1 MSGDDKKSGIMRPI
15 IIGVSTTVLTAAALS
30 YLGLEKKSSPDV
42 KAQPAVSTTETE
54 LRQRQAELE
63 EKIRQL
69 SEKELTRRQDDL
81 DSKMRQYEKKFKE
94 ADYQV
99 EDTPQQQSSL
109 PNIGGTW
116 RDPNTQASYLI
127 EQHSDQFT
135 IKEFSAGI
143 VSAVGQGTIVGQ
155 SGSFSYS
162 TILGTYGTGRIIV
175 GENAGYLSCVFT
187 DAISQMTLS
196 INLYR

>member
-1 MSGDDKKSGIMRPI
+1 MPGDDKKGGIMRPI

-42 KAQPAVSTTETE
+42 KAQPAVSTTEVE
-54 LRQRQAELE
+54 LRQRQVELE
-63 EKIRQL
+63 EKIHQL
-69 SEKELTRRQDDL
+69 SEKELTRRQDEL
-81 DSKMRQYEKKFKE
+81 DDKLRQYEQKFKKT
-94 ADYQV
+94 DYQ
-99 EDTPQQQSSL
+99 DDNRSQQQSSL

-127 EQHSDQFT
+127 EQQGEQFT
-135 IKEFSAGI
+135 IKEFSVGV
-143 VSAVGQGTIVGQ
+143 VSAVGQGTIIGQ

-162 TILGTYGTGRIIV
+162 TILGAYGTGRITI
-175 GENAGYLSCVFT
+175 GENGGYLACVFT